1 MIFFQKEI
9 ISCVCFFNS
18 IFLQDVLDFS
28 CFATWTFTIWFFIGF
43 HFVWAFFSNLSGT
56 SCWTY
61 NFFNCELAVFL
72 QCQYWGE
79 QGEDN
84 DRRKLRVVIVEALQ
98 GWATTVVDGKAA
110 RHDMRRR
117 GMGTGGRRTDMT
129 LEMRLLDWPPCPI
142 WTDQLQ
148 NLDVNVTKYQ
158 NLTIF
163 YFSNW
168 SLFLIRTDQYFP
180 NHFLFLYA
188 HQAIMYYTFFEEVA
202 IISSYT

>member
-1 MIFFQKEI
+1 MVVFFHQKKQSTCTDICVFPYWFIFQKVI
-9 ISCVCFFNS
+9 LNMVRPVVLFFLFQKHNTRTDLCMVLYQACVFTYSQWFTISSSPNLHGLYRWTKWYFSKWNNFVCFFNS

-84 DRRKLRVVIVEALQ
+84 DRRKLR
-98 GWATTVVDGKAA
+98 ATPG
-110 RHDMRRR
+110 
-117 GMGTGGRRTDMT
+117 
-129 LEMRLLDWPPCPI
+129 
-142 WTDQLQ
+142 
-148 NLDVNVTKYQ
+148 
-158 NLTIF
+158 
-163 YFSNW
+163 
-168 SLFLIRTDQYFP
+168 
-180 NHFLFLYA
+180 
-188 HQAIMYYTFFEEVA
+188 
-202 IISSYT
+202 